1 MPRREPGGD
10 ATFHDLFRRFSGDT
24 ATPATSST
32 RAPPRKKLF
41 SGAFQVM
48 LFFALAR
55 ARLGSDHDAVT
66 RASGARRRS

>member
-48 LFFALAR
+48 LFFLPSRAR
-55 ARLGSDHDAVT
+55 AW
-66 RASGARRRS
+66 ARTTML